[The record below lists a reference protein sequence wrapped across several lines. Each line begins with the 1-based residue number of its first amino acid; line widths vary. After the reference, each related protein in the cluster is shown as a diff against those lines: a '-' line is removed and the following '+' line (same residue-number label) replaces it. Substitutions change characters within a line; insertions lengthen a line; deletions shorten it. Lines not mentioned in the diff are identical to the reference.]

1 MDANLNLRVQD
12 DTCSRTLGPSSF
24 CRFRILPMPKF
35 SQSNAGIL
43 TEKEADIGHQARNK
57 IRNEIRQRRRQLS
70 AEQQQQAATD
80 LVKQFQQHQ
89 VIFQATH
96 IALYLHND
104 GELNTQAVINWCW
117 QQGKQVYIPILHPF
131 SHKHLLFT
139 RLTPDTPLIKNKYGI
154 DEPKLDV
161 SQVMPYLQLDIVCSP
176 LVAFDQ
182 DGNRLGMGGGYYD
195 RTIAQQNFIRP
206 GGSAPSIIGLAHDC
220 QQHHS
225 LPHAPWDMPL
235 TAIITPSKS
244 VIFSSA
250 QCRIPPPPN

>member
-1 MDANLNLRVQD
+1 
-12 DTCSRTLGPSSF
+12 
-24 CRFRILPMPKF
+24 MPEF
-35 SQSNAGIL
+35 SQSN
-43 TEKEADIGHQARNK
+43 TRHQARNT
-57 IRNEIRQRRRQLS
+57 IRTEIRQRRRQLS
-70 AEQQQQAATD
+70 AEQQQQAATN

-89 VIFQATH
+89 AINQAKH

-117 QQGKQVYIPILHPF
+117 RQDKHVYIPILHPF

-139 RLTPDTPLIKNKYGI
+139 RLTPQTPLIKNKYGI

-161 SQVMPYLQLDIVCSP
+161 SQVIPYLQLDIVCSP

-195 RTIAQQNFIRP
+195 RTFAQQDFIHP
-206 GGSAPSIIGLAHDC
+206 GGSAPCIIGLAHDC
-220 QQHHS
+220 QQHPN

-235 TAIITPSKS
+235 TAIITPSRS
-244 VIFSSA
+244 VEFNSA
-250 QCRIPPPPN
+250 QCSINDPHAN